1 MALLFMEAV
10 GPNAEQ
16 LALDAGSAA
25 DVAVG
30 YDSDLGSAT
39 FDSDAHDDAGLRDVV
54 TEALASLD
62 PDWQTHLR
70 VTE

>member
-1 MALLFMEAV
+1 VALLFMEAI

-16 LALDAGSAA
+16 LALDAGKAA

-39 FDSDAHDDAGLRDVV
+39 FDSDAHDETELEAAVS
-54 TEALASLD
+54 EALTGLD

-70 VTE
+70 VAE

>member
-1 MALLFMEAV
+1 VALLFMESI

-16 LALDAGSAA
+16 LALEAGDAA

-39 FDSDAHDDAGLRDVV
+39 FDSDAHDDAGLRDAV

-70 VTE
+70 VVE

>member
-1 MALLFMEAV
+1 MEAI

-16 LALDAGSAA
+16 LALDAGEAA
-25 DVAVG
+25 NVVVG

-39 FDSDAHDDAGLRDVV
+39 FDSDAHDDAGLQVAV

-70 VTE
+70 VAE

>member
-1 MALLFMEAV
+1 MALLFMEAI

-16 LALDAGSAA
+16 LALNAGAAA
-25 DVAVG
+25 DIAVG

-39 FDSDAHDDAGLRDVV
+39 FDSDTHDDAGLRDAV

-62 PDWQTHLR
+62 PDWPTHLR
-70 VTE
+70 VAE

>member
-1 MALLFMEAV
+1 MEAI

-16 LALDAGSAA
+16 LALDAGKAA

-39 FDSDAHDDAGLRDVV
+39 FDSDAHDEAGLQDAI
-54 TEALASLD
+54 TGALVGLD

-70 VTE
+70 VAE

>member
-16 LALDAGSAA
+16 LALDAGAAA
-25 DVAVG
+25 DVPVG

-39 FDSDAHDDAGLRDVV
+39 FDSDAYDDAGLRDVV

>member
-1 MALLFMEAV
+1 MEAI
-10 GPNAEQ
+10 GSNAEQ
-16 LALDAGSAA
+16 LAIDAGKAA

-39 FDSDAHDDAGLRDVV
+39 FDSDAHDEAGLQAAI

-62 PDWQTHLR
+62 PDWQSHLR
-70 VTE
+70 VSE